1 MIGLLGQPEG
11 LVTTVA
17 HTLDYQFGFKVSETW
32 FYQFLRERLLLLLL
46 AQLLILLLS
55 TCFVF
60 IETGEEALLER
71 WGRPVAGRDVLEPG
85 LHLKL
90 PWPIDRTYRYGTGEI
105 QSFNVGFAHD
115 EKEEKQKAILWT
127 VSHYKDEFNL
137 LVASRDSGEVTNA
150 LGGKRSPPVNLLSV
164 SIPVQ
169 YQISNIRDWAY
180 KHRDAAA
187 LLQEIGTREVVRYLV
202 GVDLQ
207 ELMSTGRF
215 RTGEQLRQR
224 IQSAADGLGL
234 GAKILFVGLQ
244 DVHPPV
250 KIAGAYEAVVGA
262 RQKKEA
268 EILNA
273 KAYSAQTNELSRAAA
288 TVRVNEAEAARN
300 RIESAALARAA
311 LFTNQI
317 PAFLASP
324 QIYSDRAYLQALVRG
339 GGQSRKIIMAATN
352 TSEVIM
358 LDLQEKIRPDLL
370 DIPLPKGK

>member
-1 MIGLLGQPEG
+1 MCLRGGCLLWF
-11 LVTTVA
+11 VT
-17 HTLDYQFGFKVSETW
+17 Q
-32 FYQFLRERLLLLLL
+32 L
-46 AQLLILLLS
+46 AILCLC
-55 TCFVF
+55 TCSVF

-71 WGRPVAGRDVLEPG
+71 WGRPVAGRDLLRPG
-85 LHLKL
+85 LHIKL
-90 PWPIDRTYRYGTGEI
+90 PWPIDRIYRYSTGEI
-105 QSFNVGFAHD
+105 QSFYVGFAHD
-115 EKEEKQKAILWT
+115 EKDEKQKTVLWT
-127 VSHYKDEFNL
+127 VSHFKDEFNL
-137 LVASRDSGEVTNA
+137 LVASRDTLDVTNA

-187 LLQEIGTREVVRYLV
+187 LLQEAGTREVVRYLV

-207 ELMSTGRF
+207 EVMSSARF
-215 RTGEQLRQR
+215 RTAEELRQR
-224 IQSAADGLGL
+224 IQSAADVLEL

-244 DVHPPV
+244 DMHPPV
-250 KIAGAYEAVVGA
+250 KVAHAYEAVVGA

-300 RIESAALARAA
+300 RIESGALARAA

-317 PAFLASP
+317 PAFVASP
-324 QIYSDRAYLQALVRG
+324 QIYSARAYLQALVRG
-339 GGQSRKIIMAATN
+339 GARAKKIIMAATN
-352 TSEVIM
+352 NSEVII
-358 LDLQEKIRPDLL
+358 LDLQEKIRPDIF